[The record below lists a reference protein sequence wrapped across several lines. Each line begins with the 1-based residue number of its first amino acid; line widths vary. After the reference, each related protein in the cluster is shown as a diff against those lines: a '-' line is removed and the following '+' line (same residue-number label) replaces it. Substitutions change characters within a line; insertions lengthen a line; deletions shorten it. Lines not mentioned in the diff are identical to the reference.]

1 MAGRQATLRLRGRSY
16 ENAQGRRL
24 VILACTMAGILLFL
38 SLQHRGS
45 GKDKS
50 PRDTHLDWTV
60 SRAVVVKKDPFVE
73 SVKGVGNVDA
83 GDVEE
88 KVDAI
93 RVEEKEE
100 VREEEKE
107 EVREEEKEE
116 REEKEEKEEE
126 REEKEEKEG
135 GDGKERMEEPEDKD
149 DDGNDGIEKEDGHFE
164 GLALGDEVTSN
175 EDEAAEEEAGDDR
188 ILQVAPKSFP
198 VSLVGNRRPITLA
211 L

>member
-1 MAGRQATLRLRGRSY
+1 VRELRRKGVAMAGRQATLRLRGRSY

-107 EVREEEKEE
+107 EVREE
-116 REEKEEKEEE
+116 
-126 REEKEEKEG
+126 KEEKEG